1 MTPPATATATAA
13 PARAALQ
20 SSVPFKITDRPDG
33 LLPDMEGFSLQ
44 RLGTLEKG
52 WHSLCPIRADRDL
65 AKGEVLSAFL
75 IRERDG
81 EMVRLDYTAVDTALK
96 ADQWPP
102 HFAQHIADN
111 GAGLSAGGWT
121 SDGKLTCG
129 SADGLS
135 LWCRNPYRAF
145 STAPFRGNLA
155 QALACEENYKLG
167 EGKSLSLQ
175 VRDLAT
181 QHLYE
186 HHVFTPTKEQAGT
199 AWAQAL
205 CQQVNSQSKL
215 LRAGA
220 LGADGC
226 SVTPAP
232 TGNAFWVAQCA
243 RLSVTLAQVNW
254 WAAQE
259 VDGNQPLPAEGAV
272 QAWAYD
278 AYSHRLL
285 GQFSWSPAKEARG
298 AGKWLSAWATALN
311 ASELA
316 PWLCASD
323 KTPSPQAAAVGD
335 AKRLTLW
342 QRGEGVRVFTSLPA
356 ADNWV
361 AGPALSSAWRSVNSA
376 VLVTVRHPYSRQL
389 LGHEVFVPQ
398 APADQNAWEQALGEA
413 IALKGWPEVVVG
425 REASDATLDRAG
437 KGKGGWRLW
446 QPRFAGL
453 LVELE
458 ALGEGGEWNP
468 ERLGEYLGNT
478 DEMPVR
484 ASHDSFQAEVS
495 DKAYHE
501 GSALIYINY
510 NPGELVFRLDPEA
523 KNKGYRVADCFRET
537 SHTYISAYAK
547 SDVEVTSVSAD
558 AVAWAKGRKRTA
570 FRLVMDVPDTNRGSA
585 ALTIGHIGYLDDSAL
600 WQDVV
605 EVKFTPP
612 KALPAYQPSSPLC
625 EDYGNTMTSEVF
637 DASGQSETG
646 VDPRTGLFHAH
657 YPIATLQGLA
667 GRGPVCE
674 LTLHYSAL
682 RGNEAGLGDG
692 WAWRFASL
700 NTRDRR
706 LVLADGATAEF
717 SGDEW
722 KRLGEG
728 ARLSKHNC
736 FISSN
741 KDWTQFT
748 LDLPSGRQEILGKPA
763 AAGSDEQE
771 HNDDFRLEI
780 IRLLEAIK
788 KKAKPQLPLEISGH
802 TQWALGILSPIGFTG
817 AAQAD
822 YNEALKAWGGKT
834 KELDDRIAYYKRPFA
849 QLLPHTITSPYGE
862 TLTLSW
868 QRLKGQFLLKQ
879 VCSGDTPL
887 LKGEYSAAKV
897 GLEIWPTS
905 AEESFT

>member
-1 MTPPATATATAA
+1 
-13 PARAALQ
+13 
-20 SSVPFKITDRPDG
+20 
-33 LLPDMEGFSLQ
+33 
-44 RLGTLEKG
+44 
-52 WHSLCPIRADRDL
+52 
-65 AKGEVLSAFL
+65 
-75 IRERDG
+75 
-81 EMVRLDYTAVDTALK
+81 
-96 ADQWPP
+96 
-102 HFAQHIADN
+102 
-111 GAGLSAGGWT
+111 
-121 SDGKLTCG
+121 
-129 SADGLS
+129 
-135 LWCRNPYRAF
+135 
-145 STAPFRGNLA
+145 
-155 QALACEENYKLG
+155 
-167 EGKSLSLQ
+167 
-175 VRDLAT
+175 
-181 QHLYE
+181 
-186 HHVFTPTKEQAGT
+186 
-199 AWAQAL
+199 
-205 CQQVNSQSKL
+205 
-215 LRAGA
+215 
-220 LGADGC
+220 
-226 SVTPAP
+226 
-232 TGNAFWVAQCA
+232 
-243 RLSVTLAQVNW
+243 
-254 WAAQE
+254 
-259 VDGNQPLPAEGAV
+259 
-272 QAWAYD
+272 
-278 AYSHRLL
+278 
-285 GQFSWSPAKEARG
+285 
-298 AGKWLSAWATALN
+298 
-311 ASELA
+311 
-316 PWLCASD
+316 
-323 KTPSPQAAAVGD
+323 
-335 AKRLTLW
+335 
-342 QRGEGVRVFTSLPA
+342 
-356 ADNWV
+356 V

-868 QRLKGQFLLKQ
+868 QR
-879 VCSGDTPL
+879 
-887 LKGEYSAAKV
+887 
-897 GLEIWPTS
+897 
-905 AEESFT
+905 